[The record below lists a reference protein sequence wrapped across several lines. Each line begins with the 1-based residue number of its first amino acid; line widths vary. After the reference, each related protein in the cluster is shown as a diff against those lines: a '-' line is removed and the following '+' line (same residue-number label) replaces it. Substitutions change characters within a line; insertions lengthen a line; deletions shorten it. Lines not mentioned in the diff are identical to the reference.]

1 MLVRGGQ
8 VGRLVAGGTGEVP
21 KGGRRGQV
29 REWSRASRRRAL
41 RTVLA
46 CEWPA
51 DLVHVTLTYPAAERP
66 MDGRVSAGHLLAF
79 RHRWRRRFGADPVG
93 LWKREFQANGSV
105 HYHLWLVRPGLP
117 FDDPGSLSLGVATW
131 QTPEGSS
138 LAVSTSDLRAWVAEA
153 WAGVVKAKSLAHRKA
168 GTKVAP
174 WEGSPGAY
182 IAAYTVSKSAKE
194 YQHKLPAGFV
204 HPGRWWGLWGI
215 APRWEEIEITREEF
229 FAIRRRM
236 VRLLKSR
243 GIKYKRRGV
252 NGMWVSSASTAELF
266 RDYLVEWRK
275 EGRTE

>member
-1 MLVRGGQ
+1 
-8 VGRLVAGGTGEVP
+8 
-21 KGGRRGQV
+21 V

-66 MDGRVSAGHLLAF
+66 TDGRVSAGHLRAF
-79 RHRWRRRFGADPVG
+79 RDRWRRRFDCDPVG

-105 HYHLWLVRPGLP
+105 HYHLWLVRPGSCA
-117 FDDPGSLSLGVATW
+117 DDPGSLPPGVATR
-131 QTPEGSS
+131 QSPKGSS
-138 LAVSTSDLRAWVAEA
+138 LAVSDRDLRAWVAEA
-153 WAGVVKAKSLAHRKA
+153 WAGVVKAKSPAHRKA

-194 YQHKLPAGFV
+194 YQNTLPGGFV

-215 APRWEEIEITREEF
+215 APHWVEVEVTREEF
-229 FAIRRRM
+229 FAMRRRM
-236 VRLLKSR
+236 VSLLKSR
-243 GIKYKRRGV
+243 GIRYKRRGV
-252 NGMWVSSASTAELF
+252 SGMWVSSASTAQLF
-266 RDYLVEWRK
+266 RDFLAEFRK
-275 EGRTE
+275 QGRME

>member
-1 MLVRGGQ
+1 M
-8 VGRLVAGGTGEVP
+8 P
-21 KGGRRGQV
+21 KGGRRAEV

-66 MDGRVSAGHLLAF
+66 MDGRVSAGHLRAF
-79 RHRWRRRFGADPVG
+79 RDRWRRRFGADPVG

-105 HYHLWLVRPGLP
+105 HYHLWLIRPGSPSVDLDSLP
-117 FDDPGSLSLGVATW
+117 AGVATRHGPGGA
-131 QTPEGSS
+131 TS
-138 LAVSTSDLRAWVAEA
+138 LAVSDRDLRAWVAEA
-153 WAGVVKAKSLAHRKA
+153 WAGVVKAKSQAHRKA

-215 APRWEEIEITREEF
+215 APRWEEVEITREEF

-243 GIKYKRRGV
+243 GIQYKRRGV
-252 NGMWVSSASTAELF
+252 NGMWVSSVSTAELF
-266 RDYLVEWRK
+266 RDFLAEFRK
-275 EGRTE
+275 QGRME